1 MWSKRLSLAHDHRD
15 AAGDGELRI
24 QDIYIFLLYDNFFPV
39 ASVQKFVIFLR
50 STTLVCVCVCVCVC
64 TCMPM
69 HACICNFTP
78 QKGFSTGLAWNTH
91 WINDSWLE
99 FPTSP
104 KVGPQPCFL
113 PL

>member
-64 TCMPM
+64 ARVCLCMHVSVISLPRRDLV
-69 HACICNFTP
+69 
-78 QKGFSTGLAWNTH
+78 LAWHGT
-91 WINDSWLE
+91 L
-99 FPTSP
+99 T
-104 KVGPQPCFL
+104 G
-113 PL
+113 